1 VSVWGA
7 GYGGRWDSTGNINE
21 ENTLLKKKKQK
32 KMWPSVSTRT
42 RFLMRVAVSVCQH
55 KDG

>member
-1 VSVWGA
+1 VWGA